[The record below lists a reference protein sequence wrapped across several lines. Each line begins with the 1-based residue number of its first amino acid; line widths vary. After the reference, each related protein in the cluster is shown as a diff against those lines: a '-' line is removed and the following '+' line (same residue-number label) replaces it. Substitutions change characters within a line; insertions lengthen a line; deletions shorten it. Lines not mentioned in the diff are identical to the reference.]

1 MSSNDKVE
9 YVYNE
14 KKDLPLQEDRLFSEP
29 YYKDSSDSNDG
40 DPPPNTNLSDNENSK
55 RSKPKRQK
63 SRYDEDNYALPDP
76 EPEGEVK
83 LRKVDDQF
91 GKLEEKLRAQGRQI
105 GTLRVVSI
113 SLFIILSV
121 IVAAN
126 LYMNIKTGDITGKT
140 INT

>member
-29 YYKDSSDSNDG
+29 YYKDSSDSNDRN
-40 DPPPNTNLSDNENSK
+40 PPSNTNLSDNENSK

-63 SRYDEDNYALPDP
+63 SRYDEDNYALPDS

-83 LRKVDDQF
+83 LKKVDDQF
-91 GKLEEKLRAQGRQI
+91 TKLDEKLRAQGRQI
-105 GTLRVVSI
+105 ATLRVVSI

-126 LYMNIKTGDITGKT
+126 LYMNLNTGDITGTT

>member
-9 YVYNE
+9 NVYNE
-14 KKDLPLQEDRLFSEP
+14 KKDLPLQEDSLFSEP
-29 YYKDSSDSNDG
+29 YYKDSSDSNDRN
-40 DPPPNTNLSDNENSK
+40 PPSNTNLSDNENSK

-105 GTLRVVSI
+105 ATLRVVSI

-126 LYMNIKTGDITGKT
+126 LYMNIKTGYITGKT